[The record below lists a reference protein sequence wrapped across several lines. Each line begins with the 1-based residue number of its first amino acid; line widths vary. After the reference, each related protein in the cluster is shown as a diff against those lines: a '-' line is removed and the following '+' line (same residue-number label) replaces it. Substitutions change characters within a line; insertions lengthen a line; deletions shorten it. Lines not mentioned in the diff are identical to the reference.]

1 MSVADRAAMRV
12 HRFDIDGILLIE
24 PRRFRDRRGF
34 FAETYNAA
42 ELVNQGVDI
51 GFVQD
56 AQLLSTAPGT
66 VRGLHFQSPPFA
78 QAKLVRVVQGAI
90 QQVAVDMRLGSPT
103 FGRHVSIELSG
114 ENALQLLIPEGF
126 AHGCAT
132 LRPLTEVAY
141 KVSAADI
148 PGPYHGVLWSDP
160 FLGIAWPV
168 TADNAVMSES
178 DAALP
183 LLCDIETPF
192 RCAPPREEAAA

>member
-1 MSVADRAAMRV
+1 MRV
-12 HRFDIDGILLIE
+12 HPFDIAGVLLIE

-42 ELVNQGVDI
+42 ELAHHGVEI

-56 AQLLSTAPGT
+56 AQILSTAAGT

-90 QQVAVDMRLGSPT
+90 QQVAVDMRHGSPT
-103 FGRHVSIELSG
+103 FGRHVSVELSG

-126 AHGCAT
+126 AHGCMT

-141 KVSAADI
+141 KVSAADA
-148 PGPYHGVLWSDP
+148 PSAHRGVLWNDP
-160 FLGIAWPV
+160 FLGISWVAA
-168 TADNAVMSES
+168 ADEAVLSDQ

-192 RCAPPREEAAA
+192 RCASSRGEEAA